1 MPLFAKA
8 RSFLRNL
15 FLSRRV
21 EVDLNEEVHSHLGML
36 TEENI
41 RAGMSPNEAQRS
53 ARIELGGIEQ
63 VKEQVREEQIGNW
76 LHSVIS
82 DCRYGARQLRENPGF
97 TAVAVLILAL
107 GIGANTAIFSVV
119 NGVLLR
125 PLPFPKQNQL
135 LMLWEKDR
143 DGLRSN
149 TSWAT
154 FTDWSK
160 ANHSFTGIAAVSL
173 WTPTYVTSADAEN
186 LIGFRVSAN
195 FFDVLSTHPERGRG
209 FLPAEDVR
217 GNNFV
222 VILSHS
228 FWRRRFACDPTII
241 GKPIQL
247 GGRDYTVIGV
257 LPSDFPSILSFDPRK
272 PADLYTPLAYDAT
285 LPYACRDCRHLR
297 TIARLKYL
305 VSMQAAGTE
314 MNQIS
319 ENLFHQYPTEYSA
332 SGVILTP
339 LKDYL
344 VGDVKRVLLA
354 LLGSVAFV
362 LLIACVNVANLLL
375 AWAARR
381 EREVAVRTALG
392 ASRRRM
398 IRQFLTES
406 LLLSTLSG
414 AVGLVLASGGVVL
427 LQRLQLGNLPRL
439 KNVQI
444 DPWTLTFTL
453 SICVFTA
460 VAFGLIPAFRASKLD
475 PIEVLKEGARS
486 SSGREHHSLRN
497 LLVVSDVALALLLLV
512 GAGLMMRSFVHLLG
526 VDPGFDPSKTLTI
539 GLSLWGPQA
548 EDVRA
553 TAFYQEVLVRVRALP
568 GVESAGV
575 VSQLPLGGNLDMYGI
590 HAEGKSSP
598 NPEDDPSA
606 DRYSISPGYL
616 KAMRIPLL
624 HGRDFDDHDL
634 AGSRLVVLVN
644 DSAARKFWPG
654 EDPIG
659 KRLKLGDT
667 KASWR
672 TVVGVVGD
680 VLHKGLDAPHTL
692 QVYLPEPQFV
702 DSEAL
707 LVIRNWGDP
716 TSVAPAVRGEI
727 NAINP
732 QVPVSPTATMTEVV
746 SASVA
751 NQRFGAFLF
760 ALFGFVALLL
770 AASGIYGVISYGVAQ
785 RTHEIG
791 VRTALGAP
799 RREIL
804 RLILFEGAKLTLL
817 GVALGVIAALAL
829 TRLMRSLLFE
839 VSPLDPLTFVSVALL
854 LILVALLACY
864 IPARRAMRVN
874 PIVALRYE

>member
-1 MPLFAKA
+1 MPVLAKA
-8 RSFLRNL
+8 RSFLRN
-15 FLSRRV
+15 FLLSHRV
-21 EVDLNEEVHSHLGML
+21 EADLDLEVHSHLEL
-36 TEENI
+36 LAEENI
-41 RAGMSPNEAQRS
+41 RAGMPLQEAQRA
-53 ARIELGGIEQ
+53 ARTELGGVEL
-63 VKEQVREEQIGNW
+63 VKEEVRQKRIGNW
-76 LHSVIS
+76 LQSAIS
-82 DCRYGARQLRENPGF
+82 DSRYGARQLRKNPGF
-97 TAVAVLILAL
+97 TAVATLVLAL

-125 PLPFPKQNQL
+125 PLPFTKQDQL

-173 WTPTYVTSADAEN
+173 WTPTYVTAAEAEN

-195 FFDVLSTHPERGRG
+195 FFDLLRTHPEHGRG
-209 FLPAEDVR
+209 FLPAEDAR

-228 FWRRRFACDPTII
+228 FWQRRFARDPTII

-247 GGRDYTVIGV
+247 GSRDYTVIGV
-257 LPSDFPSILSFDPRK
+257 LPADFPSILSFDPRK
-272 PADLYTPLAYDAT
+272 PADLYTPLAYDAA

-297 TIARLKYL
+297 TIGRLKDP
-305 VSMQAAGTE
+305 VSLLAAEAE
-314 MNQIS
+314 MDQIS
-319 ENLFHQYPTEYSA
+319 ESLFRQYPKEYSA

-339 LKDYL
+339 LKDYI
-344 VGDVKRVLLA
+344 VGDVTPVLLA

-406 LLLSTLSG
+406 LLLSALS
-414 AVGLVLASGGVVL
+414 AALGLVLASGGVAL

-439 KNVQI
+439 QNVHI
-444 DPWTLTFTL
+444 DPWTLAFTL
-453 SICVFTA
+453 SICVLTA
-460 VAFGLIPAFRASKLD
+460 LAFGLIPAFRASKLD
-475 PIEVLKEGARS
+475 PIEALKEGAKN
-486 SSGREHHSLRN
+486 SSGRERHSLRN
-497 LLVVSDVALALLLLV
+497 LLVVSDVGLALLLLV
-512 GAGLMMRSFVHLLG
+512 GAGLMMRSFVHLLE
-526 VDPGFDPSKTLTI
+526 VNPGFDRSKTLTL

-548 EDVRA
+548 EDIRA
-553 TAFYQEVLVRVRALP
+553 TAFYKEVLFRVRALP

-590 HAEGKSSP
+590 HADGKSSP
-598 NPEDDPSA
+598 NPEDDPSG

-616 KAMRIPLL
+616 CAMRIPLL
-624 HGRDFDDHDL
+624 HGRDFDDRDL
-634 AGSRLVVLVN
+634 AGLPLVVLVN
-644 DSAARKFWPG
+644 DFAARKLWPG

-667 KASWR
+667 KGQWR

-680 VLHKGLDAPHTL
+680 VLHKALDAPHTL
-692 QVYLPEPQFV
+692 QVYLPEAQFV
-702 DSEAL
+702 DSDVL
-707 LVIRNWGDP
+707 LLIRTWGDP
-716 TSVAPAVRGEI
+716 SSIASAVRGEI
-727 NAINP
+727 TAINP
-732 QVPVSPTATMTEVV
+732 QVPVSSITTMKEVV

-751 NQRFGAFLF
+751 NQRFSAFLF
-760 ALFGFVALLL
+760 TLFGFVALLL
-770 AASGIYGVISYGVAQ
+770 AASGIYGVVSSGVAQ

-791 VRTALGAP
+791 VRAALGAP

-804 RLILFEGAKLTLL
+804 RLILFEGAKLILL
-817 GVALGVIAALAL
+817 GVAIGAIAALSL
-829 TRLMRSLLFE
+829 TRLMRGLLFE
-839 VSPLDPLTFVSVALL
+839 VSPIDPLTFASVALL

-864 IPARRAMRVN
+864 IPARRATLVDPM
-874 PIVALRYE
+874 IALRYE